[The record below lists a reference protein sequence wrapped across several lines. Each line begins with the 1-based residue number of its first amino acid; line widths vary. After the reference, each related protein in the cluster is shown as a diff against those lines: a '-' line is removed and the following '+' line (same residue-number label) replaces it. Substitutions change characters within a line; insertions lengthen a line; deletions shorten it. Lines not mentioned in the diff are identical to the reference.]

1 MFVDQKNKKIE
12 QKKNENR
19 INGRSKKPA
28 NKKSQKSL
36 KPLKLKIEDF

>member
-1 MFVDQKNKKIE
+1 MFVNQNNKKIE

-19 INGRSKKPA
+19 IIGRSKKPD
-28 NKKSQKSL
+28 NKKNKKSL